1 MGQKLSSKL
10 LFIYSPNSDEFYIFH
25 ISQGSVATQLRC
37 GGMFGNHFV
46 TNFPQN
52 APVKKIWESVNIS
65 QRYGQ
70 NFVAYFFGPPC
81 VCTRMMESV
90 RPTIRC
96 DTIRQREFI
105 VDCMESWV

>member
-1 MGQKLSSKL
+1 MFCFRLTFCVCKHKKTILSYRMGQKLSSKL

-52 APVKKIWESVNIS
+52 APVKKI
-65 QRYGQ
+65 
-70 NFVAYFFGPPC
+70 
-81 VCTRMMESV
+81 
-90 RPTIRC
+90 
-96 DTIRQREFI
+96 
-105 VDCMESWV
+105 